1 MELEDPFPEPV
12 ENVSDLDFDRFRERI
27 FQFHTP
33 I

>member
-1 MELEDPFPEPV
+1 V
-12 ENVSDLDFDRFRERI
+12 QIENVSNLDFDRFRERI